1 MFIVFAHSFRLLV
14 TFALVLEVRGIS
26 FFQILWTTYGRSLL
40 DQKITIRVLLMSSSI
55 YIVNLPVLPF
65 CMGYPEEMLSLLG
78 ILIYASTTQKDICS
92 FESFLFSC
100 FLTFVYQ
107 LIVKSMCAFVLIDAY
122 YSCGPSSHSIPEW
135 IGETNSSTSSISRIG
150 SKQMYSADQNANLAF
165 ALLYLGVLPS
175 LCQECHENCTTS
187 YEFLT

>member
-1 MFIVFAHSFRLLV
+1 MGSPFKNCESASPTFLHGLSGRNLL
-14 TFALVLEVRGIS
+14 
-26 FFQILWTTYGRSLL
+26 
-40 DQKITIRVLLMSSSI
+40 
-55 YIVNLPVLPF
+55 NLF
-65 CMGYPEEMLSLLG
+65 N

-135 IGETNSSTSSISRIG
+135 LGETNSSTSSIFGIG
-150 SKQMYSADQNANLAF
+150 SKQLYSADQNANPAF
-165 ALLYLGVLPS
+165 VLFYLGVLPPYVRIVMRIAPPLMNS
-175 LCQECHENCTTS
+175 GYSDTS
-187 YEFLT
+187 HHHYSFLGSVLL